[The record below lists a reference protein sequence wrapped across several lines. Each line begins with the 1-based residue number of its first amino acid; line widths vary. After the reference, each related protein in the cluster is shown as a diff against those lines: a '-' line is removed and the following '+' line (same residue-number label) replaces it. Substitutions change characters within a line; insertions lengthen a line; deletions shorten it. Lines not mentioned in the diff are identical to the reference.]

1 MLQTHEIV
9 PSPATLPAEQED
21 GRWPASGAAI
31 LVTALSLG
39 LWALILVGARW
50 LTG

>member
-1 MLQTHEIV
+1 MLQSHEIA
-9 PSPATLPAEQED
+9 PSPAALSAEKQD
-21 GRWPASGAAI
+21 GRWPAPGAAL

-39 LWALILVGARW
+39 LWTLILVGARW